1 MKFFLKFGIFTFMSG
16 KNSILGLAEPRKAEF
31 CLPTKGERGHIDFS
45 ADPVGVGV
53 GVGVSVGVC
62 VVVTDLYPLYLLNQ
76 LMEFHQI
83 CLDISLGQA

>member
-1 MKFFLKFGIFTFMSG
+1 MEFQLKREGQGWLQRLWYSAITGTLRQTFLC
-16 KNSILGLAEPRKAEF
+16 P
-31 CLPTKGERGHIDFS
+31 PTKGEGGHIGFS

-53 GVGVSVGVC
+53 GVGV
-62 VVVTDLYPLYLLNQ
+62 TDLYPRYLLNQ

>member
-1 MKFFLKFGIFTFMSG
+1 MIATKLSKINLKNDLKT
-16 KNSILGLAEPRKAEF
+16 ILYCCDLDLNLKVKRLRP
-31 CLPTKGERGHIDFS
+31 PTKGEGGHIGFS

-53 GVGVSVGVC
+53 GVGV
-62 VVVTDLYPLYLLNQ
+62 TDLYPRYLLNQ